1 MRRKTLFTI
10 DALPYRQPIPV
21 YGYRF
26 GSRKKTL
33 AVMGAVR
40 GDEVQQMYTAARLVR
55 RLKELEEQGAFAKD
69 CGVMVVPCAG
79 QFSMNVSKRFWP
91 LDNTDI
97 NRMFPGYD
105 LGETTQRL
113 AARIFS
119 ALQGYRWG
127 VHLASFYLPGDF
139 VPHVRIVDTGYQP
152 NEEGLDFGLPYLV
165 IRKPYPYDTTTLNYN
180 WQVWET
186 HTFSVYSRTTDFIDE
201 DSAEMAVDGILRFLA
216 KRNLL
221 RCELPEGKHSSKKVK
236 AAASSEFSEGA
247 LPADVSPGVKTRT
260 IAEDTLIN
268 IHNKKGGI
276 LMRYQHPADF
286 VHKGNLLAEIIDP
299 YTTEIK
305 EKICAPKDGTLFF
318 AHHAQLIAGH
328 SIVFRLIP

>member
-1 MRRKTLFTI
+1 MRKVKLFTI

-33 AVMGAVR
+33 AVMGAIR

-55 RLKELEEQGAFAKD
+55 RLAELEEQGAFAPD
-69 CGVMVVPCAG
+69 CGVLVIPCAG

-97 NRMFPGYD
+97 NRMFPGYGE
-105 LGETTQRL
+105 GETTQRL
-113 AARIFS
+113 AARIFN

-152 NEEGLDFGLPYLV
+152 NEEGLDFGLPYLL
-165 IRKPYPYDTTTLNYN
+165 IRKPHPYDTTTLNYN

-186 HTFSVYSRTTDFIDE
+186 RTFSVYSRTTDRIDE
-201 DSAEMAVDGILRFLA
+201 ESAEMAVDSILYFLA
-216 KRNLL
+216 KKGMLPYKHPESVL
-221 RCELPEGKHSSKKVK
+221 QFLSEKGMLGCGLPEGSKTKTVK
-236 AAASSEFSEGA
+236 EEN
-247 LPADVSPGVKTRT
+247 LVNV
-260 IAEDTLIN
+260 
-268 IHNKKGGI
+268 HNKKGGI
-276 LMRYQHPADF
+276 LMRYHHPADF
-286 VHKGNLLAEIIDP
+286 VKKGNLLAEIINP
-299 YTTEIK
+299 YTTEIQ
-305 EKICAPKDGTLFF
+305 EKILAPADGILFF

>member
-1 MRRKTLFTI
+1 MRRVKLFTI

-33 AVMGAVR
+33 AVMGAIR

-55 RLKELEEQGAFAKD
+55 KFSELEAAGAFAPD

-97 NRMFPGYD
+97 NRMFPGYGA
-105 LGETTQRL
+105 GETTQRL
-113 AARIFS
+113 ADRIFT
-119 ALQGYRWG
+119 ALQGYKWG

-139 VPHVRIVDTGYQP
+139 VPHVRIVDTGYQE

-165 IRKPYPYDTTTLNYN
+165 IRKPHPYDTTTLNYN

-186 HTFSVYSRTTDFIDE
+186 RTFSET
-201 DSAEMAVDGILRFLA
+201 A
-216 KRNLL
+216 
-221 RCELPEGKHSSKKVK
+221 
-236 AAASSEFSEGA
+236 
-247 LPADVSPGVKTRT
+247 
-260 IAEDTLIN
+260 
-268 IHNKKGGI
+268 
-276 LMRYQHPADF
+276 LMRKARKWLRTACCVF
-286 VHKGNLLAEIIDP
+286 WRKRECCLIKGLRACNSSCPRKACWAVNFR
-299 YTTEIK
+299 K
-305 EKICAPKDGTLFF
+305 VQKPK
-318 AHHAQLIAGH
+318 Q
-328 SIVFRLIP
+328 

>member
-1 MRRKTLFTI
+1 MRKVKLFTI

-33 AVMGAVR
+33 AVMGAIR

-55 RLKELEEQGAFAKD
+55 RLAELEEQGAFAPD
-69 CGVMVVPCAG
+69 CGVLVIPCAG

-105 LGETTQRL
+105 EGETTQRL
-113 AARIFS
+113 AARIFN

-152 NEEGLDFGLPYLV
+152 NEEGLDFGLSYLL
-165 IRKPYPYDTTTLNYN
+165 IRKPHPYDTTTLNYN

-186 HTFSVYSRTTDFIDE
+186 RTFSVYSRTTDRIDE
-201 DSAEMAVDGILRFLA
+201 ESAEMAVDSILYFLAKKGMLPYKHPESVLRFLSE
-216 KRNLL
+216 KGMLG
-221 RCELPEGKHSSKKVK
+221 CGLPEGSKTKTVK
-236 AAASSEFSEGA
+236 EEN
-247 LPADVSPGVKTRT
+247 LV
-260 IAEDTLIN
+260 N

-276 LMRYQHPADF
+276 LMRYHHPADF
-286 VHKGNLLAEIIDP
+286 VKKGNLLAEIIDP
-299 YTTEIK
+299 YTTEIQ
-305 EKICAPKDGTLFF
+305 EKILAPTDGILFF

>member
-1 MRRKTLFTI
+1 MRKVKLFTI

-26 GSRKKTL
+26 GSRHKTL

-40 GDEVQQMYTAARLVR
+40 GDEIQQMYTAARLVR
-55 RLKELEEQGAFAKD
+55 KLKELEDQGAFGPQ

-97 NRMFPGYD
+97 NRMFPGYNA
-105 LGETTQRL
+105 GETTQRL
-113 AARIFS
+113 AARIFD

-139 VPHVRIVDTGYQP
+139 VPHVRVMDTGYQP
-152 NEEGLDFGLPYLV
+152 NEEGLDFALPYLL

-201 DSAEMAVDGILRFLA
+201 ESAEMAADSVLYFLAKKGALPHKLPEGVLRFLSE
-216 KRNLL
+216 KGMLDRG
-221 RCELPEGKHSSKKVK
+221 LPERSKTKTVK
-236 AAASSEFSEGA
+236 EEN
-247 LPADVSPGVKTRT
+247 LV
-260 IAEDTLIN
+260 N

-276 LMRYQHPADF
+276 LMRYHHPADY
-286 VHKGNLLAEIIDP
+286 VQEGHLLAEIIDP
-299 YTTEIK
+299 YTTEVL
-305 EKICAPKDGTLFF
+305 EKIRAPKDGTLFF
-318 AHHAQLIAGH
+318 AHHAQLVAGR

>member
-1 MRRKTLFTI
+1 MRKVKLFTI

-33 AVMGAVR
+33 AVMGAIR
-40 GDEVQQMYTAARLVR
+40 GDEVQQMYTAARLAR
-55 RLKELEEQGAFAKD
+55 RLAELEEQGAFAPD
-69 CGVMVVPCAG
+69 CGVLVIPSAG

-97 NRMFPGYD
+97 NRMFPGYGE
-105 LGETTQRL
+105 GETTQRL
-113 AARIFS
+113 AARIFN

-152 NEEGLDFGLPYLV
+152 NEEGLDFGLPYLL
-165 IRKPYPYDTTTLNYN
+165 IRKPHPYDTTTLNYN

-186 HTFSVYSRTTDFIDE
+186 RTFSVYSRTTDRIDE
-201 DSAEMAVDGILRFLA
+201 ESAEMAVDSILYFLA
-216 KRNLL
+216 KKGMLPYKHPESVL
-221 RCELPEGKHSSKKVK
+221 QFLSEKGMLGCGLPEGSKTKTVK
-236 AAASSEFSEGA
+236 EEN
-247 LPADVSPGVKTRT
+247 LVNV
-260 IAEDTLIN
+260 
-268 IHNKKGGI
+268 HNKKGGI
-276 LMRYQHPADF
+276 LMRYHHPADF
-286 VHKGNLLAEIIDP
+286 VKKGNLLAEIIDP
-299 YTTEIK
+299 YTTEIQ
-305 EKICAPKDGTLFF
+305 EKILAPADGILFF

>member
-1 MRRKTLFTI
+1 MRKVKLFTI

-33 AVMGAVR
+33 AVMGAIR

-55 RLKELEEQGAFAKD
+55 RLAELEEQGAFAPD
-69 CGVMVVPCAG
+69 CGVLVIPCAG

-105 LGETTQRL
+105 EGETTQRL
-113 AARIFS
+113 AARIFN

-152 NEEGLDFGLPYLV
+152 NEEGLDFGLPYLL
-165 IRKPYPYDTTTLNYN
+165 IRKPHPYDTTTLNYN

-186 HTFSVYSRTTDFIDE
+186 RTFSVYSRTTDRIDE
-201 DSAEMAVDGILRFLA
+201 ESAEMAVDSILYFLA
-216 KRNLL
+216 KKGMLPFKHPESVL
-221 RCELPEGKHSSKKVK
+221 QFLSEKGMLGCGLPEGSKTKTVK
-236 AAASSEFSEGA
+236 EEN
-247 LPADVSPGVKTRT
+247 LVNV
-260 IAEDTLIN
+260 
-268 IHNKKGGI
+268 HNKKGGI
-276 LMRYQHPADF
+276 LMRYHHPADF
-286 VHKGNLLAEIIDP
+286 VKKGNLLAEIINP
-299 YTTEIK
+299 YTTEIQ
-305 EKICAPKDGTLFF
+305 EKILAPADGILFF